1 MRRVLTAALCFAF
14 ISAAA
19 LAGEQETKDHKAKG
33 PPADK
38 LLADGLAKAKKE
50 GKAVFLDFSS
60 PT

>member
-1 MRRVLTAALCFAF
+1 MSRVLTAVFCFAF
-14 ISAAA
+14 FSSAG
-19 LAGEQETKDHKAKG
+19 LAGEPKTKDDKAKG

-50 GKAVFLDFSS
+50 SKAVFLHFSS

>member
-1 MRRVLTAALCFAF
+1 MSRPLTVAVCVVF
-14 ISAAA
+14 ISAGT
-19 LAGEQETKDHKAKG
+19 LAGEQETKDDKAKG

-50 GKAVFLDFSS
+50 SKAVFLDFSS

>member
-1 MRRVLTAALCFAF
+1 MSRVLTAVLCFAF
-14 ISAAA
+14 FAPSG
-19 LAGEQETKDHKAKG
+19 LAGEQKTKDDKAKG

-50 GKAVFLDFSS
+50 SKAVFLAFGS